1 MTAVTFTAR
10 SVHSRVI
17 RNKNLACDDSEFTAL
32 LCHPDTLPFR
42 APAAARARSLAIDI
56 LPAVARPSTA
66 TAPTRIRSQIQAWL
80 LRHHSRAT
88 LARAM
93 PFFAVVLVA
102 VIVLVGAI
110 AVVAVGAA
118 EPSVVVDDIAL
129 VFRLPRFL
137 YGHGYA

>member
-1 MTAVTFTAR
+1 
-10 SVHSRVI
+10 
-17 RNKNLACDDSEFTAL
+17 
-32 LCHPDTLPFR
+32 
-42 APAAARARSLAIDI
+42 
-56 LPAVARPSTA
+56 
-66 TAPTRIRSQIQAWL
+66 
-80 LRHHSRAT
+80 
-88 LARAM
+88 M